1 VSIARSYVGT
11 PYVWGGGSPTAG
23 FDCSGFTQYVYAKL
37 GVPLVHYAASQWH
50 QGRRLT
56 AAEVRPGDLVFF
68 EPRFDGPG
76 HVGIYVGHGLFID
89 APHTGDVIRIS
100 SFADPKWAARY
111 VGAVRPY

>member
-1 VSIARSYVGT
+1 VGT
-11 PYVWGGGSPTAG
+11 PYVWGGGSPAAG

-50 QGRRLT
+50 QGRRLS
-56 AAEVRPGDLVFF
+56 AAQVRPGDLVFF
-68 EPRFDGPG
+68 EPRSDGPG
-76 HVGIYVGHGLFID
+76 HVGIYIGHGLFID

-111 VGAVRPY
+111 MGAVTPY